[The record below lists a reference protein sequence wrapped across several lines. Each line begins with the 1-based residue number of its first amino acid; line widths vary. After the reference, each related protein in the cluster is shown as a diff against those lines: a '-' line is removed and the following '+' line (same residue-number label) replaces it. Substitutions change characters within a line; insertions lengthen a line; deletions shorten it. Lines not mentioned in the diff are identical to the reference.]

1 MSKLKLYKP
10 SETLTKGNMVR
21 LDSPLFI
28 AVMSEAIN
36 QGIPSYADY
45 IRSVLAAICLD
56 KTHSS
61 NTEQKTLI
69 AGHKYYTESDIK
81 VYESQIDSLDNQLS
95 NYAIELKNK
104 EVFIQKLHEQHEFQ
118 LAQLKAKIPS
128 NLGQN
133 QPNQPNLGVF
143 EIEIQPNL
151 GHQSQPQFQTQP
163 TQPPTQFQA
172 GTNLF
177 QAGLELSERGTN
189 QIVPEVVQVDMVEL
203 INENFLEVIGNKL
216 VIEYFNQQN
225 KLNQSFGISG
235 FSGTFKVVEEIPNS
249 LLEHHPLVVY
259 WKKQVGQFENA
270 VVNATEAFFEKDNT
284 VQQMTRN
291 EQLALVA
298 LTKREQMLWWLITH
312 FTTIRGF
319 EIKYYQYLFDTVRI
333 QCQGFRGSS
342 SKSAKNLLLNLND

>member
-28 AVMSEAIN
+28 AVMSEAVN
-36 QGIPSYADY
+36 QGIPSYTDY

-133 QPNQPNLGVF
+133 QPNLPNLGVF

-151 GHQSQPQFQTQP
+151 GHQSQPQFQSQP
-163 TQPPTQFQA
+163 TQPYLLELPLELFGLFHVPTIPIQL
-172 GTNLF
+172 GTDLF
-177 QAGLELSERGTN
+177 QLGIEW
-189 QIVPEVVQVDMVEL
+189 VVALVEF
-203 INENFLEVIGNKL
+203 E
-216 VIEYFNQQN
+216 
-225 KLNQSFGISG
+225 
-235 FSGTFKVVEEIPNS
+235 TVVEGIEPFDVLCPLADS
-249 LLEHHPLVVY
+249 DSAELEFSIWLFLTGHVHVIFD
-259 WKKQVGQFENA
+259 KK
-270 VVNATEAFFEKDNT
+270 
-284 VQQMTRN
+284 
-291 EQLALVA
+291 
-298 LTKREQMLWWLITH
+298 
-312 FTTIRGF
+312 
-319 EIKYYQYLFDTVRI
+319 YLYF
-333 QCQGFRGSS
+333 
-342 SKSAKNLLLNLND
+342 